1 MPLAFDAAA
10 TARLA
15 QPVRGAHWLVE
26 LDFAG
31 GTIRLTSA
39 AEPIQ
44 AGGYTYTALGML
56 LEVSNVVESA
66 TSTNER
72 LTFGLA
78 VTSSAQFAA
87 AMGDPATYRGRA
99 ARLMLQVI
107 DDTFRPV
114 GAPKERWA
122 GYMDKIN
129 IDRKPAAKGGG
140 ASSGR
145 IQLVC
150 SRAGMARVRSAQGLR
165 LTHAQ
170 QQTRYPG
177 DTGLRYVTTLVQ
189 QPTRWLSKKFQEI

>member
-1 MPLAFDAAA
+1 M
-10 TARLA
+10 
-15 QPVRGAHWLVE
+15 
-26 LDFAG
+26 
-31 GTIRLTSA
+31 
-39 AEPIQ
+39 
-44 AGGYTYTALGML
+44 YTALGSL

-78 VTSSAQFAA
+78 VTASAQFAA
-87 AMGDPATYRGRA
+87 AMGDPTTYRGKA
-99 ARLMLQVI
+99 ARLYLQLI
-107 DDTFRPV
+107 DDTFQPA
-114 GAPKERWA
+114 GAPVQRWS

-129 IDRKPAAKGGG
+129 IERKPASKTGG
-140 ASSGR
+140 ASTGR

-150 SRAGMARVRSAQGLR
+150 SRAGMARVRNAQGLR
-165 LTHAQ
+165 LTDVQ

>member
-1 MPLAFDAAA
+1 MSITLDGTAS
-10 TARLA
+10 ARLA
-15 QPVRGAHWLVE
+15 APVRGAHWLVE

-39 AEPIQ
+39 ALPITV
-44 AGGYTYTALGML
+44 GGNVYTALGSL

-78 VTSSAQFAA
+78 VTASAQFAA
-87 AMGDPATYRGRA
+87 AMGDPTTYRGKA
-99 ARLMLQVI
+99 ARLYLQLI
-107 DDTFRPV
+107 DDTFQPA
-114 GAPKERWA
+114 GAPVQRWS

-129 IDRKPAAKGGG
+129 IERKPASKTGG
-140 ASSGR
+140 ASTGR

-150 SRAGMARVRSAQGLR
+150 SRAGMARVRNAQGLR
-165 LTHAQ
+165 LTDVQ